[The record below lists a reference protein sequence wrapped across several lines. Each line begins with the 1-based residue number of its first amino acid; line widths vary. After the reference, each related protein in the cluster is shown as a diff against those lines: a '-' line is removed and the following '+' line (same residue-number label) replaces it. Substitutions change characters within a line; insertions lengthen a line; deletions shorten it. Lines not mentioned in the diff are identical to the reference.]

1 MLLRIFSWLSSIL
14 CWILLLLRWT
24 CGENLWSFIATGHNS
39 TRNTNLRCAGLTA
52 VPLTPS
58 DANHITVWQ
67 KRTRSAQ
74 SAIRRGDFPTA
85 NSECRIPRRAMSIDQ
100 VTSQLTSGIAK
111 FVLGS
116 FDRNIFQH
124 QNRQSNEHKYFF
136 FIFSSITEA

>member
-1 MLLRIFSWLSSIL
+1 MLVTSKLTAVYSWLSAVVTLNMQAPPSTL
-14 CWILLLLRWT
+14 SCAR
-24 CGENLWSFIATGHNS
+24 LW
-39 TRNTNLRCAGLTA
+39 LRCAGLTS

-74 SAIRRGDFPTA
+74 SGIRRGDFTTA

-111 FVLGS
+111 LVLGS
-116 FDRNIFQH
+116 FDRNIFRH
-124 QNRQSNEHKYFF
+124 QNRQLNENKYFSLYF
-136 FIFSSITEA
+136 PQSPRHNSIP